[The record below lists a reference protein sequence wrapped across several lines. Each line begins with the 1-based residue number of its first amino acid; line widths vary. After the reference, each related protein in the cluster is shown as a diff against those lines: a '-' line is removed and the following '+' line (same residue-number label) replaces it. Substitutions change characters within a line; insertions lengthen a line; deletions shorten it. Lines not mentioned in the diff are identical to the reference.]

1 MVEVV
6 KTSAFDA
13 WLDDLRD
20 IRAKAKILARI
31 DRLSN
36 GNPGDVAPIGDGLS
50 EMKIDYGPGYRV
62 YYLQHGQLLVV
73 LLCAGDKG
81 SQKRDIK
88 DAKAYAAIWKEQNDG

>member
-1 MVEVV
+1 MVEVI

-73 LLCAGDKG
+73 LLCAGEKG